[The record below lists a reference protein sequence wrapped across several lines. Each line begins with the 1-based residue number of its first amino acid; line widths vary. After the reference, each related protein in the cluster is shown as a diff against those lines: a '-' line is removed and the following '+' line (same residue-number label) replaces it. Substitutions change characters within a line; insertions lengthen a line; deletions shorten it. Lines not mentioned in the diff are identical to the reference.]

1 MRFFDGFRRKMIDK
15 CIAFGKI
22 KMAAIVH
29 FHAIIYIYCRK
40 SKRGGTPMFGFRPDG
55 RRVKGIDP
63 TVRITPYVMPMR
75 CDAQVFLQH
84 KADFELMSRYIARK
98 SAEGEKI
105 TYMQIIIAAFVRTVS
120 QHPEINRFIM
130 NKQFFSRNNCSVS
143 FTMLKDPTRH
153 DSEETAVKIKFDLTD
168 TLFDVRDRMIKQ
180 IEKNRVPES
189 KNFLDKLLG
198 FLFAVPGLPTA
209 IIMLVRLL
217 DRYGLCPGALLD
229 ELPFHTSMYI
239 TNNASIGLH
248 HVNHHIYN
256 FGSTSLFFGMG
267 TQERIAVVDG
277 GQTRMKRFLPIGIT
291 ADERV
296 CSGAHYAEFFLTMK
310 HLLDHPEELETA
322 PESVKFDPKCEYHV
336 PKVKKAEEAAKQEK
350 SA

>member
-1 MRFFDGFRRKMIDK
+1 
-15 CIAFGKI
+15 
-22 KMAAIVH
+22 
-29 FHAIIYIYCRK
+29 
-40 SKRGGTPMFGFRPDG
+40 MFGFRPDG

-84 KADFELMSRYIARK
+84 RADYELMARYIARK
-98 SAEGEKI
+98 GAEGEKI
-105 TYMQIIIAAFVRTVS
+105 TFMQIIIAAFVRTVS

-130 NKQFFSRNNCSVS
+130 NKQFFSRKNCTVS
-143 FTMLKDPTRH
+143 FTMLKDMTNP
-153 DSEETAVKIKFDLTD
+153 DLGETAVKIHFDLTD
-168 TLFDVRDRMIKQ
+168 TIFDVRDRMNQ
-180 IEKNRVPES
+180 VIEASRGVENQ
-189 KNFLDKLLG
+189 NFVDKLLG
-198 FLFAVPGLPTA
+198 FLFSVPGLPTA
-209 IIMLVRLL
+209 VIAIVRLL

-267 TQERIAVVDG
+267 TQERIAVVEKG
-277 GQTRMKRFLPIGIT
+277 ETRMKRFLPIGIT

-296 CSGAHYAEFFLTMK
+296 CSGAHYAQFFMMMK
-310 HLLDHPEELETA
+310 HLMNHPEELEVP
-322 PESVKFDPKCEYHV
+322 PENVRFENKCEYHV
-336 PKVKKAEEAAKQEK
+336 PKVKKAEEATKEEK
-350 SA
+350 TA